1 MSEQPTEGAPTCLAT
16 RLAAYAVRCVHID
29 VDLDG
34 EFRRVAGDLYYWATE
49 AAAAE
54 EQVYI
59 AKTNAARAY
68 ADSVLRARVRLE
80 GEGRRPTEK
89 ILDAEAEADEAVA
102 HEQSRYAAALRRRA
116 ELRGLVDAIIAKRD
130 MLISLGATE
139 RAQMT
144 MDPTIRDRS

>member
-1 MSEQPTEGAPTCLAT
+1 MDEQPTEGVQTCLPT
-16 RLAAYAVRCVHID
+16 RLAAYAARCVRID
-29 VDLDG
+29 VDLDA
-34 EFRRVAGDLYYWATE
+34 EFRRVAGDLHYWAAE

-54 EQVYI
+54 EQVYL
-59 AKTNAARAY
+59 AKTAAARSY
-68 ADSVLRARVRLE
+68 ADAVLRARSRLE
-80 GEGRRPTEK
+80 SEARKPTEK

-102 HEQSRYAAALRRRA
+102 YEQSRYAAALRRRS

-144 MDPTIRDRS
+144 MDPTIRDR